1 LSQSSLRNR
10 QPFLPVDRGE
20 VAEMMGSRFG
30 IPPRAFE
37 AVSFFRRGRNIW
49 AFSLADIPDL
59 DYEALGL
66 RFISVRGRVPKPTTY
81 ALQLFGRF
89 ATKNAVHLSDGEA
102 RRFIAG
108 ERQQLSAPVED
119 GYVVVSYRGDVLGC
133 GLYSRGDLISQLPKE
148 RRIEGKDMEGFS
160 EVSEGCGR

>member
-1 LSQSSLRNR
+1 M
-10 QPFLPVDRGE
+10 DRGE
-20 VAEMMGSRFG
+20 VAEMMESRFG

-37 AVSFFRRGRNIW
+37 GVSFFRRGRNVW
-49 AFSLADIPDL
+49 AVSLPDLPDL
-59 DYEALGL
+59 DFEAVGL
-66 RFISVRGRVPKPTTY
+66 RFLSLRGRVPKPTTY

-89 ATKNAVHLSDGEA
+89 ATKNAVDLSDGEA

-148 RRIEGKDMEGFS
+148 RRIDVRDIESSEEG
-160 EVSEGCGR
+160 GCR

>member
-1 LSQSSLRNR
+1 MDGR
-10 QPFLPVDRGE
+10 E
-20 VAEMMGSRFG
+20 VAEIMGSRFG
-30 IPPRAFE
+30 IRHGAFE
-37 AVSFFRRGRNIW
+37 GVSFFRRGRNVW
-49 AFSLADIPDL
+49 AVSLPDLPDL
-59 DYEALGL
+59 DFEAVGL
-66 RFISVRGRVPKPTTY
+66 RFLSLRGRVPKPTTY

-89 ATKNAVHLSDGEA
+89 ATKNAVDLSDGEA

-160 EVSEGCGR
+160 EASEGCGR